1 MRTPGPAGKKYGII
15 DGQHGFM
22 AIVDLWM
29 DRALGPG
36 AALSSLMRQGQSN
49 PCFPSIVVENASNL
63 NVAQLGMRCNEMY
76 KHGNN
81 RKAFYWM
88 TKFVLFH
95 NWSTFAGCRLSNS
108 FEYGERFGAQDP
120 DALLCVEQ
128 MKRMKLDATA
138 MSRKT
143 SIDTFRAAARLWYFD
158 LFGAIIAEM
167 DDLFSKMEL
176 LGYEPW
182 YTCKEVL
189 QNYYKFFKH
198 VYCWTKAEAQARLMK
213 LLQLY
218 LLCHN
223 RFHEQ
228 NLDGDKLRLTAAKM
242 YIVFQEKLFKTIF
255 VVETSTGEVPA
266 AILKTYMYKAPPAD
280 KPMHDV
286 YVPQI
291 MCD

>member
-1 MRTPGPAGKKYGII
+1 MVDGWNHDFRLVLRTPGPAGKKYGII

-29 DRALGPG
+29 DRTLGPG

-63 NVAQLGMRCNEMY
+63 NVVQPGMRYNEMY

-120 DALLCVEQ
+120 DALLCVEK
-128 MKRMKLDATA
+128 MKRMKLDVTA

-143 SIDTFRAAARLWYFD
+143 SIDTFRAATRLWYFD
-158 LFGAIIAEM
+158 LFGAIIAEL
-167 DDLFSKMEL
+167 DDPFSNMEL
-176 LGYEPW
+176 LGYKPW
-182 YTCKEVL
+182 YTCMEVL
-189 QNYYKFFKH
+189 QNYYVSFAWRPQHAKLGRLCLAFDLNTFSLF
-198 VYCWTKAEAQARLMK
+198 VTVVDTKM
-213 LLQLY
+213 
-218 LLCHN
+218 H
-223 RFHEQ
+223 
-228 NLDGDKLRLTAAKM
+228 
-242 YIVFQEKLFKTIF
+242 
-255 VVETSTGEVPA
+255 TGSFLHTL
-266 AILKTYMYKAPPAD
+266 I
-280 KPMHDV
+280 
-286 YVPQI
+286 
-291 MCD
+291 